1 MCVLSIPSYTW
12 LRFGLAKVSI
22 NHTDIV
28 LAGTKRGLLDSF
40 GSSSDLRC
48 WGLIPA
54 FDFNNPS
61 HGPSGALLCLCH
73 LCRATT
79 YRVLEKSRVE
89 QGGADVGQP
98 LMAPWGQI
106 FANYTTNYTVGCCN
120 RSQSKQQHHLNQ
132 TELVQPASESTPRH
146 CTSPFMTHLQ
156 FSASSYAP
164 ISSPSCWLHSWNL
177 LPSVS
182 HSAAVSS

>member
-12 LRFGLAKVSI
+12 LRFGLAKVDI

-28 LAGTKRGLLDSF
+28 LAGTERGLLDSF
-40 GSSSDLRC
+40 GSSSDSRH

-61 HGPSGALLCLCH
+61 RGPSGALLCLCH
-73 LCRATT
+73 LRRATT
-79 YRVLEKSRVE
+79 CRVLEKSRVE
-89 QGGADVGQP
+89 QGDADVGQP

-106 FANYTTNYTVGCCN
+106 SANYTTNYTVGCCT

-132 TELVQPASESTPRH
+132 TELIQPESTLP
-146 CTSPFMTHLQ
+146 SPFMTHLQ
-156 FSASSYAP
+156 FSAPSYAP
-164 ISSPSCWLHSWNL
+164 PPRWLHSWNL
-177 LPSVS
+177 LLPSMS
-182 HSAAVSS
+182 HSTAVSS